1 MATNGAAAIKKA
13 AAKKK
18 PAAKKTVAKKSALSR
33 AAVET
38 IATGDARSAP
48 LQAADN
54 AGDAAASCAARARS
68 IRIASLD
75 LQEKAAAL
83 AEEVRATNLSHDCA
97 QIEIDVR
104 AAAIR
109 VERIDATSLAKL
121 TGLANTLDRQIV
133 ANQLL
138 NAALIG
144 VAQVL
149 EGVVK
154 VKDILGNPALRS

>member
-1 MATNGAAAIKKA
+1 MATKGAAAQKKA
-13 AAKKK
+13 AAKEN
-18 PAAKKTVAKKSALSR
+18 PAA
-33 AAVET
+33 
-38 IATGDARSAP
+38 

-54 AGDAAASCAARARS
+54 AGDAAASCAARARL

-109 VERIDATSLAKL
+109 VERIDVASLATL

-133 ANQLL
+133 ASQLL
-138 NAALIG
+138 NAALTG

-154 VKDILGNPALRS
+154 VKDIFGDPALRG

>member
-1 MATNGAAAIKKA
+1 MATNGAAAMKKA

-18 PAAKKTVAKKSALSR
+18 PAAKKAVAKKAALR
-33 AAVET
+33 RTAVET
-38 IATGDARSAP
+38 TATVAAP
-48 LQAADN
+48 TATLQAADN

-83 AEEVRATNLSHDCA
+83 AEEVRATKLSHDCA

-109 VERIDATSLAKL
+109 VERIDASSLATL

-138 NAALIG
+138 NAALTG

-149 EGVVK
+149 VGVVK
-154 VKDILGNPALRS
+154 VKDILGDPALRS